1 MSLTA
6 RERLQAC
13 IKNDPA
19 LDRAPV
25 ALWRHFPVD
34 DQGPETLA
42 AATLDFQHSYDF
54 DLVKV
59 TPASSFSIK
68 DWGAEDAWEGSTE
81 GTRRYTAIPSRSRK
95 IGNAC
100 PCSTRSRPHISQDK

>member
-19 LDRAPV
+19 LDRSPV

-34 DQGPETLA
+34 DQRPETLA
-42 AATLDFQHSYDF
+42 AATLDFQHHYNF

-59 TPASSFSIK
+59 TPASSFAIK
-68 DWGAEDAWEGSTE
+68 DCTFSHVLLQNKH
-81 GTRRYTAIPSRSRK
+81 PHK
-95 IGNAC
+95 ILNEK
-100 PCSTRSRPHISQDK
+100 IYI